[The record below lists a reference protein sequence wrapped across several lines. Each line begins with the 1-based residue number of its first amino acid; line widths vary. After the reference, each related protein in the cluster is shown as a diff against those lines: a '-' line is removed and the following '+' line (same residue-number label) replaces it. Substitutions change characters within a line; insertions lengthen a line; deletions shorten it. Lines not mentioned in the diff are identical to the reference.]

1 MRAGQTNIQGTNS
14 RTQDSTTNIS
24 RTQNSNT
31 DILVREFI
39 TDTLRPQQSNANVL
53 SYGLNLDQSRL
64 QTPSIDQSSEPLFNN
79 NQNNDSDVHNI
90 LNTKE
95 FRVQHLN
102 FLRIAYGINDH
113 EITRITIKDRSSIT
127 DYLLNWIH
135 SAEVRDLIKE
145 PIVEITSEK

>member
-1 MRAGQTNIQGTNS
+1 LNS
-14 RTQDSTTNIS
+14 
-24 RTQNSNT
+24 
-31 DILVREFI
+31 
-39 TDTLRPQQSNANVL
+39 
-53 SYGLNLDQSRL
+53 DQSRS
-64 QTPSIDQSSEPLFNN
+64 QTPSINQSSEPLFNN
-79 NQNNDSDVHNI
+79 NQNNDLDVHNI

-95 FRVQHLN
+95 FRIQHLN
-102 FLRIAYGINDH
+102 FLKMAYGINDN